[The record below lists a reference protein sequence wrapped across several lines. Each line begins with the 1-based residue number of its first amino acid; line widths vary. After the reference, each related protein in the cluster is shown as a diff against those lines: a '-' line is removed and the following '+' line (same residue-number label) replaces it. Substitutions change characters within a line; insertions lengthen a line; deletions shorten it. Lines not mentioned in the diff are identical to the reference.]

1 MNRPDFTAPH
11 GLSLRAIFRTPQ
23 CFFLLLLGFTLT
35 ASAVQLH
42 QGNTYALTFT
52 DVDRHHLS
60 TADGHVTII
69 SVVTRR
75 DEAKAD
81 TVGERMSKITF
92 GDPKVRLINVVN
104 FQQSIFSPLRGMV
117 SAMIRNRLDQEA
129 KEVQRKYAEL
139 HINRNARDDIF
150 VVADFDGKA
159 VSQLGILPSS
169 SEFTVFIFDGKGR
182 LVRRWSDVPP
192 AEQLAQAI
200 KEAR

>member
-1 MNRPDFTAPH
+1 MNRPDLTAPH
-11 GLSLRAIFRTPQ
+11 GLSLRAIFLAPQ
-23 CFFLLLLGFTLT
+23 CFFLLVIFVAVT
-35 ASAVQLH
+35 ARAVQLH
-42 QGNTYALTFT
+42 PGNTYPLTFT
-52 DVDRHHLS
+52 DVDRHQLS

-117 SAMIRNRLDQEA
+117 SAMIRSRLDQEA
-129 KEVQRKYAEL
+129 KEVQQKYAEL

-159 VSQLGILPSS
+159 VSQLGIAPTS

-192 AEQLAQAI
+192 PEQLAQAI

>member
-1 MNRPDFTAPH
+1 MNINVFTGPRR
-11 GLSLRAIFRTPQ
+11 LSLRVIFAGPQ
-23 CFFLLLLGFTLT
+23 YFFLVLCLAATT
-35 ASAVQLH
+35 AQAIQLR

-52 DVDRHHLS
+52 DVDRHQLS

-129 KEVQRKYAEL
+129 K
-139 HINRNARDDIF
+139 
-150 VVADFDGKA
+150 
-159 VSQLGILPSS
+159 
-169 SEFTVFIFDGKGR
+169 
-182 LVRRWSDVPP
+182 
-192 AEQLAQAI
+192 
-200 KEAR
+200 

>member
-1 MNRPDFTAPH
+1 MNPELTAPRRP
-11 GLSLRAIFRTPQ
+11 SLRAIFRGSQ
-23 CFFLLLLGFTLT
+23 YFFLLLIFI
-35 ASAVQLH
+35 AVRAGAIQLH
-42 QGNTYALTFT
+42 PGNIYPLTFT
-52 DVDRHHLS
+52 DVDHHQLS

-92 GDPKVRLINVVN
+92 GDSKVRLINLVN
-104 FQQSIFSPLRGMV
+104 FQQSVFSPLRGMV
-117 SAMIRNRLDQEA
+117 SAMIRSRLDQEA
-129 KEVQRKYAEL
+129 KEVQKKYAEL

-159 VSQLGILPSS
+159 VSQLGLAPTS

-182 LVRRWSDVPP
+182 LVRKWNDVPP
-192 AEQLAQAI
+192 PEQLAQAI

>member
-1 MNRPDFTAPH
+1 MNRPDLTAPH
-11 GLSLRAIFRTPQ
+11 GLSLRAIFRAPQ
-23 CFFLLLLGFTLT
+23 CFFLLLIFVAVT
-35 ASAVQLH
+35 AGAMQLH
-42 QGNTYALTFT
+42 PGNTYPLTFT
-52 DVDRHHLS
+52 DVDRHQLS

-159 VSQLGILPSS
+159 VSQLGIVPTS